1 MEKRSHLGFPRVM
14 RPLGQTPSTLQ
25 LQERED
31 ADVLKQQQVS
41 RAQLMYQKV
50 VPRDKAVGEAD

>member
-1 MEKRSHLGFPRVM
+1 M

-41 RAQLMYQKV
+41 CAQLMYQKV
-50 VPRDKAVGEAD
+50 VPRDKAVGEAE